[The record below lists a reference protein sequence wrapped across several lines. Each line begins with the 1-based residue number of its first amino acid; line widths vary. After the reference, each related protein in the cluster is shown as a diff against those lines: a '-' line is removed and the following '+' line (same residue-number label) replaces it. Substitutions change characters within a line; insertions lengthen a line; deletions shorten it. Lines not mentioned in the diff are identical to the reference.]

1 MTCQN
6 RSITLKTRE
15 RFIFDAPTMV
25 FMLLILVVG
34 IFGNI
39 LVLYI
44 YTRKIRIHIFGF
56 FVKLL
61 AVFDLVSTVVA
72 VPTTLISRLTSPDDI
87 DAGHLCQ
94 VMTFVKHFNTLN
106 SGLMFI
112 IIAVQRYK
120 KVCQPHN
127 SQMSEMLAKK
137 LCLTSVCVSAIAS
150 MPIIFVI
157 SETMTCIERGNDFVL
172 VPICDFTSYTKR
184 GLPSIMY
191 ATWVGVELVGITTTL
206 TVLYSVIVKAL
217 RAHTRDIAAS
227 VRPTHNSSSY
237 KARTATITFFVLTLV
252 FLLSTAPMAF
262 LTLYFSLVKIDIYW
276 SHVQIRAFDLAVN
289 LLFLNCAINPFVYS
303 FTSSVFRR
311 HFKRVLC
318 AWNSGEQT
326 SATQDSQLQSHHS
339 VPETSFSNTT
349 KRTSM
354 LVP

>member
-6 RSITLKTRE
+6 RSITLTTTE

-72 VPTTLISRLTSPDDI
+72 VPTTLIFRLTSPDYN

-94 VMTFVKHFNTLN
+94 VMSFVKHFNTLN

-120 KVCQPHN
+120 KVCQPN
-127 SQMSEMLAKK
+127 KSQMSEILAKK
-137 LCLTSVCVSAIAS
+137 LCLTSVCVSAMAS
-150 MPIIFVI
+150 MPIIFVT

-172 VPICDFTSYTKR
+172 VPICDFTSDTKR
-184 GLPSIMY
+184 SLPSIMY

-206 TVLYSVIVKAL
+206 TVLYRAIVKAL
-217 RAHTRDIAAS
+217 RAHIRDTAAS
-227 VRPTHNSSSY
+227 IRPTPNSSRDV
-237 KARTATITFFVLTLV
+237 ARTATITFFVLTLV
-252 FLLSTAPMAF
+252 FLISSAPVVV
-262 LTLYFSLVKIDIYW
+262 LTIYFSLVKFDIHW
-276 SHVQIRAFDLAVN
+276 SHAQFGACDLAEN

-303 FTSSVFRR
+303 STSSVFRR
-311 HFKRVLC
+311 ELKHVLC
-318 AWNSGEQT
+318 LLKSGEQT
-326 SATQDSQLQSHHS
+326 SSTQESQLQSRHII
-339 VPETSFSNTT
+339 PAT
-349 KRTSM
+349 
-354 LVP
+354 